1 MRTLIVLVVGLLVAG
16 CATVKDIG
24 VQLGGGKPT
33 TPTIKSVAGTYEATI
48 DGDTGNLVLLA
59 NGKVKFHDGNDGK
72 DKEGTWE
79 LVEKEVRIEEVDIE
93 EVTDI
98 LKIESN
104 GNLTIIAL
112 VEGGKRTDFQK
123 DKQITFKKIK

>member
-1 MRTLIVLVVGLLVAG
+1 MPLKHMKSLIVLVVVLLVSG
-16 CATVKDIG
+16 CATVKNIG
-24 VQLGGGKPT
+24 VHLGGGKPT

-59 NGKVKFHDGNDGK
+59 NGKVKFHDGK

-79 LVEKEVRIEEVDIE
+79 LVEKEVRIEK
-93 EVTDI
+93 VTDI

-112 VEGGKRTDFQK
+112 VEGGKRTDFPK
-123 DKQITFKKIK
+123 DKQITFKKIN

>member
-24 VQLGGGKPT
+24 VHLGGGKPT

-59 NGKVKFHDGNDGK
+59 NGKVKFHDGK

-79 LVEKEVRIEEVDIE
+79 LVEKEVRIKEVDIE

-112 VEGGKRTDFQK
+112 VEGGKRTDLPK
-123 DKQITFKKIK
+123 DKQITFKKIN